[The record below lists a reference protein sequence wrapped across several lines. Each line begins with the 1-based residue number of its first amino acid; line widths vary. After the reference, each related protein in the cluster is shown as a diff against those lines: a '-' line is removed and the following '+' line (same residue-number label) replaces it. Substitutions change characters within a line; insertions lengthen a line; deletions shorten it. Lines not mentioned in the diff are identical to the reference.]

1 VLCNLSRLS
10 NKLKNWDEAV
20 SHATKA
26 IEVNPKHF
34 KSFAVRASLYR
45 EKDMFEE
52 AVRDYEAF
60 LKSEPR
66 NKDIKEELHKTKIAL
81 AQSKKKDYYKILGVT
96 RNATDDE
103 VKKAYKTLAKV
114 HHPDRHSNATPA
126 EQKKQE
132 KLFKD
137 LGQAYSILS
146 DPGKRRKYDMGGYDE
161 NSPGDGFSSAAGF
174 NAGFDPT
181 MFFSAF
187 MGPQG
192 FQQAGDFRGFQGAGT
207 SRRFYQQ

>member
-1 VLCNLSRLS
+1 
-10 NKLKNWDEAV
+10 
-20 SHATKA
+20 
-26 IEVNPKHF
+26 
-34 KSFAVRASLYR
+34 
-45 EKDMFEE
+45 MQ
-52 AVRDYEAF
+52 AF

-66 NKDIKEELHKTKIAL
+66 NAEIKNELHKTKIAL

-114 HHPDRHSNATPA
+114 HHPGKRSLIDYRLFHRLCDSDELISGIIYLFTDRHSSATPA

-137 LGQAYSILS
+137 LGQAYAVLS
-146 DPGKRRKYDMGGYDE
+146 DPAKRRKYDMGAYDE
-161 NSPGDGFSSAAGF
+161 NSPGDSFSSAAGF

-192 FQQAGDFRGFQGAGT
+192 FQQAGDYRGFQGAGT
-207 SRRFYQQ
+207 SRRFYQQQ